1 MSEGVFFPVDKNVQN
16 KAKNTPC
23 QHTTKTKAYGLLTY
37 CPLFFNTVDSLWE
50 YSFFLITLAPNKMP
64 SKI

>member
-1 MSEGVFFPVDKNVQN
+1 MFVPVDKNVQN
-16 KAKNTPC
+16 NAKNIPC

-37 CPLFFNTVDSLWE
+37 CPLFFNTVNSLLD
-50 YSFFLITLAPNKMP
+50 YSIFLITLAPNKMP